1 MAIKVIIAAA
11 LAVVLQFSVVKAD
24 ECITVESFVSAF
36 ASEGISL
43 RGSTAAATEKM
54 ATVFNENREA
64 NGQPKTSISIFLLG
78 YVATTTG
85 EPGALVAIA
94 DKNGCIVQKSVT
106 VLSLR
111 SLFDFITK
119 AGVTGKDFI
128 PMDGA

>member
-1 MAIKVIIAAA
+1 MALKIILSLLAA
-11 LAVVLQFSVVKAD
+11 VFFQITVVKAD
-24 ECITVESFVSAF
+24 ECVTVESFVSAF

-54 ATVFNENREA
+54 ASVFNGNREA

-78 YVATTTG
+78 YVATNAG

-94 DKNGCIVQKSVT
+94 DANGCIVQRSVT

-111 SLFDFITK
+111 TLFDFISK
-119 AGVTGKDFI
+119 AGITGKDFI
-128 PMDGA
+128 PFDGA